1 MGCVNH
7 IYLNHIY
14 LVASQLMS
22 YVGGRNLYS
31 THQSYLLIAVNVI
44 VVMETYARK
53 WTKKPLRRHAGKLN
67 TSLPVTMVLANKA
80 PGMHAFKRSVTAR
93 AAM

>member
-44 VVMETYARK
+44 VVMET
-53 WTKKPLRRHAGKLN
+53 
-67 TSLPVTMVLANKA
+67 
-80 PGMHAFKRSVTAR
+80 
-93 AAM
+93 